1 MPLQVY
7 AQDSPATAGSRSLTN
22 GDISESR
29 LRAEL
34 KRTFGYDDFKP
45 GQLQV
50 IRQAMSGTHAVLLAP
65 TGNGKSLCYQLPA
78 LLKPG
83 LTLVVSPLIALMKD
97 QVDGLRLNG
106 IEAEYLNSLLTPDER
121 QVVKSKVVSG
131 RTKLLYVSP
140 ERLISSDGLRNA
152 LPTLNISLVAIDEA
166 HCISEWGHDFREDY
180 RQLGLLREMLPDVPF
195 MALTATATERTLGD
209 IVGQLRFSGANADTV
224 RVSLNRPNL
233 RYEVVRKP
241 PKADALAMLADQ
253 VGALAGHSSI
263 IYCATRDATEE
274 VADYLR
280 QRGINADFYHAGL
293 EQQRARKQSEFME
306 GRTQVMVAT
315 IAFGMGIDKDDIRLV
330 VHWDMPKSIEAYYQE
345 TGRAGRDGIQAKCL
359 LFYSPQAANTHMFF
373 ANQHSNHSIR
383 EHAVNNINWM
393 RNLCETSVCRRR
405 VVLEH
410 FGEDANGDCEGCDNC
425 TDDRREV
432 DVTELTRNIAD
443 TINATNG
450 YYGLQHISAVVRGSN
465 SQRIKDAGHDRLPT
479 FGTARRYSDAEL
491 TNTVQLLIDGGIL
504 ERTSGQYKSLRVTE
518 RGARAVKS
526 QEPITVRV
534 KVESP
539 TARKPAQVT
548 PLSPARPVAIQY
560 DQRLLE
566 DLKTLRAAIARE
578 IGKPAFVVF
587 HDSTLQEMARRTPA
601 NMTEMA
607 FVKGVGAKKLEDY
620 GQRFLNVINRRG

>member
-1 MPLQVY
+1 MPLQVF

-152 LPTLNISLVAIDEA
+152 LPRLNISLVAIDEA

-241 PKADALAMLADQ
+241 PKADALAILADQ
-253 VGALAGHSSI
+253 VSALAGHSSI

-293 EQQRARKQSEFME
+293 EHQRARKQSEFME

-373 ANQHSNHSIR
+373 ANQHSSQTIR

-393 RNLCETSVCRRR
+393 RNLCETSACRRR

-410 FGEDANGDCEGCDNC
+410 FGEDVIGDCEGCDNC

-491 TNTVQLLIDGGIL
+491 TDTVQLLIDGGIL
-504 ERTSGQYKSLRVTE
+504 ERTSGRYKSLRVTE

-526 QEPITVRV
+526 LEPITVRV
-534 KVESP
+534 KVAP
-539 TARKPAQVT
+539 QTAREPAPVT

>member
-1 MPLQVY
+1 MTVH
-7 AQDSPATAGSRSLTN
+7 ASPATAGPRPLTT
-22 GDISESR
+22 GDFSEPT

-34 KRTFGYDDFKP
+34 KRNFGYDDFKP

-50 IRQAMSGTHAVLLAP
+50 IRQAMSGGHVVLLAP

-106 IEAEYLNSLLTPDER
+106 IEAEFLNSQLTPGER
-121 QVVKSKVVSG
+121 QTVKDRVVSG

-140 ERLISSDGLRNA
+140 ERLISSDGLKQA
-152 LPTLNISLVAIDEA
+152 LPRLNVSLVAIDEA

-180 RQLGLLREMLPDVPF
+180 RQLGLLREVLPDVPF
-195 MALTATATERTLGD
+195 MALTATATERTLRD
-209 IVGQLRFSGANADTV
+209 IVGQLRLSGTDSDTV

-241 PKADALAMLADQ
+241 RKVDALSALADQ
-253 VGALAGHSSI
+253 ILALAGHSSI
-263 IYCATRDATEE
+263 VYCATRDSTEE
-274 VADYLR
+274 VSEYLR

-373 ANQHSNHSIR
+373 AGQHTSHAIR
-383 EHAVNNINWM
+383 EHAFNNITWM
-393 RNLCETSVCRRR
+393 RGLCETSICRRR
-405 VVLEH
+405 VVLRH
-410 FGEDANGDCEGCDNC
+410 FGEDLEGDCGGCDNC
-425 TDDRREV
+425 TDERREV

-443 TINATNG
+443 TIKATNG
-450 YYGLQHISAVVRGSN
+450 FYGAQHILAVVRGSN
-465 SQRIKDAGHDRLPT
+465 TQKVKEAGHNRLAT
-479 FGTARRYSDAEL
+479 FGSARRSSDAEL
-491 TNTVQLLIDGGIL
+491 TETVQLLIDGGIL
-504 ERTSGQYKSLRVTE
+504 ERSAGQYKSLKVTD
-518 RGARAVKS
+518 RGTHALESR
-526 QEPITVRV
+526 EPITVRV
-534 KVESP
+534 KVQSP
-539 TARKPAQVT
+539 TVRKPSAVPPPVSTQT
-548 PLSPARPVAIQY
+548 SRPEYDARM
-560 DQRLLE
+560 LE
-566 DLKTLRAAIARE
+566 DLKALRAAIARE

-587 HDSTLQEMARRTPA
+587 HDSTLVEMAQRAPI
-601 NMTEMA
+601 NMAEMSH
-607 FVKGVGAKKLEDY
+607 VKGVGARKLADY
-620 GQRFLNVINRRG
+620 GQRFLNLINRRG